1 MIHVE
6 VSAAVYPTED
16 PEKVAR
22 AISELF
28 SGIEIEEITPE
39 AGKSESERA
48 ESGEAGS
55 LAPFYLSGHGG
66 LDLLFTL
73 HGLIRREAIIDS
85 MRNKAFNKG
94 LSSDGL
100 SVNFLLNKQA
110 AFVGFPSVPA
120 EEEPLG
126 SIEVS
131 IRADSPAEMERFFE
145 WLLPLTEEG
154 KPIVEVG
161 MDYVERD

>member
-16 PEKVAR
+16 PEKVAV

-39 AGKSESERA
+39 AGKSEET
-48 ESGEAGS
+48 GS
-55 LAPFYLSGHGG
+55 LPSFYLSGQGG

-73 HGLIRREAIIDS
+73 HGLIRKEAIIDS
-85 MRNKAFNKG
+85 LRNKAFNKG
-94 LSSDGL
+94 LSSEGL
-100 SVNFLLNKQA
+100 SVRFLLNKQA
-110 AFVGFPSVPA
+110 AFVGVPSVPA

-131 IRADSPAEMERFFE
+131 IRAGSPEEMERLFE
-145 WLLPLTEEG
+145 WLLPLTEDG

>member
-16 PEKVAR
+16 PEKVAG
-22 AISELF
+22 AISKLF
-28 SGIEIEEITPE
+28 SGIEIEKIALESE
-39 AGKSESERA
+39 KSES

-55 LAPFYLSGHGG
+55 RPSFYLSCQGG

-73 HGLIRREAIIDS
+73 HGLIRKEAIIDT

-94 LSSDGL
+94 LSYDCL

-110 AFVGFPSVPA
+110 AFVGIPSVPA
-120 EEEPLG
+120 EKEPLG

-131 IRADSPAEMERFFE
+131 IRAESPEEMERLFE
-145 WLLPLTEEG
+145 WVLPLTEDG
-154 KPIVEVG
+154 KPIAEVG
-161 MDYVERD
+161 MDYVERG